1 MKNDGTS
8 YGKLFAYG
16 GFKIES
22 LISDQDLLLRGN
34 DGGSFIT
41 ALSLDM
47 SEAGAATFNSTVTA
61 SGFVGDVTGNA
72 DTATALET
80 ARTIAGQSF
89 DGTSNITIAAT
100 DLSDTDQSLSTTDNV
115 TFNDMTVSGNLT
127 VSGTTTTVNTET
139 INLADNTITL
149 NSNATGSATENGGI
163 EIERGDDT
171 NKTLLWNETSDKWT
185 VGSETFVAGTF
196 EGALTGDVTGN
207 VTGDVTG
214 NADTATALETAR
226 TIGGVSFDGTSDISL
241 PGVNASGNQ
250 DTSGN
255 AATATALETARTI
268 GGVSFDG
275 SANINLPGVNTS
287 GNQDTSGNAATA
299 TALETARTIA
309 GQSFDGSANITIAS
323 TDLSNTSNIALLDGT
338 QTLTNKT
345 LTSPTISGPTITGD
359 ATFDTNTLHI
369 DSTNNRIGIGTTSP
383 AVALDLQQINPS
395 EGFRVRR
402 HNSSGQYIDISE
414 TDGSRHEIKA
424 VGDKEFRMVNA
435 TTEPDLG
442 WHFYR
447 NGSERF
453 RILGDGLITL
463 PSGAATLVGD
473 TTTQT
478 LTNKTINTASNTIT
492 VVEADISD
500 LQSYILADSTDTL
513 TNKTIDATSNTISN
527 IGNTQLVAGIDAAK
541 ISSGSISN
549 TEFDYLDGV
558 TSSIQTQLDNKSTRG
573 FAIAM
578 AIAL

>member
-1 MKNDGTS
+1 
-8 YGKLFAYG
+8 
-16 GFKIES
+16 
-22 LISDQDLLLRGN
+22 
-34 DGGSFIT
+34 
-41 ALSLDM
+41 
-47 SEAGAATFNSTVTA
+47 
-61 SGFVGDVTGNA
+61 
-72 DTATALET
+72 
-80 ARTIAGQSF
+80 
-89 DGTSNITIAAT
+89 
-100 DLSDTDQSLSTTDNV
+100 
-115 TFNDMTVSGNLT
+115 MTVSGNLT

-149 NSNATGSATENGGI
+149 NSNETGTPSQDGGI
-163 EIERGDDT
+163 EIERGTST
-171 NKTLLWNETSDKWT
+171 NKTLVWNETTDKWT

-196 EGALTGDVTGN
+196 EGALTGNVTGD

-214 NADTATALETAR
+214 NADTATALA
-226 TIGGVSFDGTSDISL
+226 
-241 PGVNASGNQ
+241 
-250 DTSGN
+250 
-255 AATATALETARTI
+255 TARTI

-541 ISSGSISN
+541 ISSGSVSN

-558 TSSIQTQLDNKSTRG
+558 TSSVQTQLDNKSTRG